1 MKPINNFYS
10 ILHSPLRVK
19 KSICSCQYTGVED
32 FFGSCE
38 IQAEENHHL
47 CWSNIEMMR
56 SRFRT
61 TRKSQAIETNSSIG
75 KTLLLN
81 YKLEEAM
88 RCKIFTTFISHREGK
103 RKAMESLTNVA
114 YFHVLLPQDVKHLYT
129 SELLTLNK
137 KIFHV
142 G

>member
-1 MKPINNFYS
+1 MKPINNCNS

-19 KSICSCQYTGVED
+19 KHVCSCQCTGIKYS
-32 FFGSCE
+32 FGRCE
-38 IQAEENHHL
+38 KKAEENHHL

-61 TRKSQAIETNSSIG
+61 PSKSQAIEINRSIG
-75 KTLLLN
+75 KILLLN
-81 YKLEEAM
+81 YKLEEEIAM
-88 RCKIFTTFISHREGK
+88 QIFPTFISPSESK
-103 RKAMESLTNVA
+103 RKAVQNLTNTA
-114 YFHVLLPQDVKHLYT
+114 YFHFSLFQHVRHLYT